1 MIKLVD
7 NLKGDDGLT
16 KEKNHEKK
24 CTCTEES
31 QKCNCKKEEESLN
44 KEVDSLKDKL
54 NEQKDKFLRLAAE
67 YDNYR
72 KRSEKDR
79 LTIYRDAKADTISAL
94 LPIADSIEIAIKA
107 CKDMNS
113 EYQKGLL
120 LIQNQL
126 QTSLEKLNVASFGE
140 VNEEFNPDLHNA
152 IAHVENPD
160 LAENV
165 IEEVFQ
171 KGYKI
176 EDKIIRHAM
185 VRVAN

>member
-1 MIKLVD
+1 M
-7 NLKGDDGLT
+7 T
-16 KEKNHEKK
+16 KEKKHEKK
-24 CTCTEES
+24 CTCTEENQECS
-31 QKCNCKKEEESLN
+31 CKNEK
-44 KEVDSLKDKL
+44 DSLSEKIDSLQKEL
-54 NEQKDKFLRLAAE
+54 KEQKDKFLRLAAE

-79 LTIYRDAKADTISAL
+79 LTIYRDATADTISAL

-126 QTSLEKLNVASFGE
+126 QTSLEKLNVSAFGE
-140 VNEEFNPDLHNA
+140 INEEFNPTLHNA

-160 LAENV
+160 LSENV